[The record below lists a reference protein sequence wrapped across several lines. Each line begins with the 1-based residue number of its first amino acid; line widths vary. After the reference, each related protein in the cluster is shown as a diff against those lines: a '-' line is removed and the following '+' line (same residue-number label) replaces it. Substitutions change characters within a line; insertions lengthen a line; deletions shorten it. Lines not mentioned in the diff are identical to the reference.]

1 MQDRIS
7 PRFWMLVSFVW
18 ILLLPLASQAQTTAP
33 RLYITAT
40 DQKPDYVEIK
50 YEITLAGFVELHLF
64 SPNGKK
70 LWIKGRVT
78 DRKGVDYIRIP
89 KKPLKAGDRYTFV
102 LKYKGKDYSSSFYA
116 S

>member
-1 MQDRIS
+1 MQDRITS
-7 PRFWMLVSFVW
+7 GFWLKASLVLF
-18 ILLLPLASQAQTTAP
+18 LLIPIFTQAQSDP

-40 DQKPDYVEIK
+40 DQRPDYVEIK

-64 SPNGKK
+64 GPNGKK
-70 LWIKGRVT
+70 VWIKGRVT

-89 KKPLKAGDRYTFV
+89 TKPLKSGERYKFV
-102 LKYKGKDYSSSFYA
+102 LKYKGKDYSSSFYT

>member
-1 MQDRIS
+1 MQYKLAK
-7 PRFWMLVSFVW
+7 RFWIFLFLGSMM
-18 ILLLPLASQAQTTAP
+18 LPLIGMAQSTP

-40 DQKPDYVEIK
+40 DQKPDYVEVK
-50 YEITLAGFVELHLF
+50 YEITLAGFVELHLI

-70 LWIKGRVT
+70 IWIKGRVT

-89 KKPLKAGDRYTFV
+89 KKPLKAGARYTFI